1 MDKDDKDDNTSC
13 ALLTNTDNTKI
24 NKIVLDDGTTIEK
37 IIDELALVAKSSGQS
52 ALVAKGSGQNGGAW
66 EEWIPQSITNL
77 IPSSRTLKVSACKI
91 TAIATFTTIFYVYLQ
106 NFGAAMVVKKTI
118 TFSFSSIRYILG
130 YAFGEGTSYAMG
142 AMIVMLL
149 TYLKYS
155 DNKTRL
161 KIGYLLM
168 NNCYRYVKFCASIVI
183 KVINK
188 ILEIEEV
195 QTKLK
200 ELYGTTYHVG
210 IPYIVAHF
218 NKNVITSLAHYFC
231 EFYYRENTKEENKEE
246 VITKNLEDMSN
257 LTSTEEYDIDKIID
271 KEIIENEE
279 KSATEKSTE
288 KSATEKNGG
297 SYKKKKSYKKKR
309 KSNRRR
315 KTNRRFR

>member
-1 MDKDDKDDNTSC
+1 MSKDDGNTSC
-13 ALLTNTDNTKI
+13 SILTTTDNEKI
-24 NKIVLDDGTTIEK
+24 KKIVLNDGTTIEN
-37 IIDELALVAKSSGQS
+37 IINELALVAKGT
-52 ALVAKGSGQNGGAW
+52 GQNGGAW
-66 EEWIPQSITNL
+66 EDWIPQTITNL

-106 NFGAAMVVKKTI
+106 NFGAAIVVKKTI
-118 TFSFSSIRYILG
+118 TFSFSSIQYILSF
-130 YAFGEGTSYAMG
+130 AFGNATSYAMG

-168 NNCYRYVKFCASIVI
+168 NNCYKYVKFCASIVI

-231 EFYYRENTKEENKEE
+231 EFYYRENPEPDNKEE
-246 VITKNLEDMSN
+246 VITQKLEDMSN
-257 LTSTEEYDIDKIID
+257 LTSIEEDNIDNIID
-271 KEIIENEE
+271 HEIKNSEEKYISEE
-279 KSATEKSTE
+279 KSATEKS
-288 KSATEKNGG
+288 GG